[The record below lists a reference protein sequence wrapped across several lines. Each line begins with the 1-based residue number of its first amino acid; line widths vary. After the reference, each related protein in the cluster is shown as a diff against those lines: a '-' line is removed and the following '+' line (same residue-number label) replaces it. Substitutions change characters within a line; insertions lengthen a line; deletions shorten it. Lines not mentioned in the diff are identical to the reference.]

1 MSSTKKQPWKKGQ
14 LLGARCRDKESRL
27 CRKEGQPS
35 RQHWPGADCSFLVRN
50 VCALLAPDIYKTS
63 ISRLRPPFP
72 GRVSA
77 AASPEL
83 RGVATGGGGRSGFV
97 QNLGTWK
104 KRQPP
109 HPHLHPA
116 EAFPERLGDA
126 VGRRERLDRWVR
138 GAGVRRARVYLGA
151 A

>member
-1 MSSTKKQPWKKGQ
+1 MPGGGGEGGGESTFSTPQAENTFRT
-14 LLGARCRDKESRL
+14 LE
-27 CRKEGQPS
+27 
-35 RQHWPGADCSFLVRN
+35 
-50 VCALLAPDIYKTS
+50 S